1 MMSHDSRFGSPI
13 DMEQISRRP
22 SASSLPSKTGD
33 DEQLA
38 FGVQKGVPHSVD
50 GDEED
55 FVKHVLL
62 AEFDI
67 DQGATLSLQYPS
79 PTGTDEQ

>member
-1 MMSHDSRFGSPI
+1 
-13 DMEQISRRP
+13 MEQTSRRP
-22 SASSLPSKTGD
+22 SSSSAHLKTLD
-33 DEQLA
+33 NQ
-38 FGVQKGVPHSVD
+38 HSVSGESESVQHILG
-50 GDEED
+50 GDQED
-55 FVKHVLL
+55 LIRKVLL

>member
-1 MMSHDSRFGSPI
+1 
-13 DMEQISRRP
+13 MEQTSRRP
-22 SASSLPSKTGD
+22 STSSVHFKKPDVQPLVPGEWKNGQHVPD
-33 DEQLA
+33 
-38 FGVQKGVPHSVD
+38 GV
-50 GDEED
+50 EEN

-67 DQGATLSLQYPS
+67 DQGATLSLQYPF